1 MDDVALL
8 SNYKTRNLGNLA
20 LTRVVQRLLASRYG
34 ADHLLAL
41 HRLPHPIADV
51 VTGSPL
57 SGWQRS
63 LERTVGDLGSLP
75 RPDRSTFGER
85 EPDLAAIGKEGGT
98 PSGARA
104 LLGRAAHSGPGV
116 RVRARLDRDTGR
128 EHLGGLAGVSDV
140 VWNPGGE
147 INVHATPSSRL
158 LDIDFAIAR
167 SKRVALT
174 NFSFEPT
181 AETLAFFTARAPSF
195 HRVIAR
201 DERTAAALVD
211 LGVDPA
217 DMFLSPDAV
226 FLAGSETVPEL
237 APTTTRTRRAVL
249 GVVLHG
255 ITSVDASHFAR
266 VIGAA
271 RDAGLAI
278 EILSSH
284 LTIDGEVIDQVLAV
298 AGDAGVTVM
307 PEFTDI
313 PAYLSHLSG
322 LHAVVTARFHTA
334 VMGLLAGTTVV
345 GVDTYGTKVAGGLTT
360 AGFAD
365 ALAAG
370 ADWPEQAIEIIERGE
385 PAERSRID
393 DARARVLA
401 TWSEV
406 FPMADRTS

>member
-1 MDDVALL
+1 M
-8 SNYKTRNLGNLA
+8 
-20 LTRVVQRLLASRYG
+20 
-34 ADHLLAL
+34 
-41 HRLPHPIADV
+41 
-51 VTGSPL
+51 
-57 SGWQRS
+57 
-63 LERTVGDLGSLP
+63 
-75 RPDRSTFGER
+75 
-85 EPDLAAIGKEGGT
+85 
-98 PSGARA
+98 
-104 LLGRAAHSGPGV
+104 
-116 RVRARLDRDTGR
+116 
-128 EHLGGLAGVSDV
+128 
-140 VWNPGGE
+140 
-147 INVHATPSSRL
+147 
-158 LDIDFAIAR
+158 
-167 SKRVALT
+167 
-174 NFSFEPT
+174 
-181 AETLAFFTARAPSF
+181 
-195 HRVIAR
+195 IAR

-217 DMFLSPDAV
+217 AMFLSPDAV

-237 APTTTRTRRAVL
+237 APTSTRPRRDVL

-298 AGDAGVTVM
+298 AGDTGVTVM

-313 PAYLSHLSG
+313 PRYLSHLSG

-365 ALAAG
+365 ALAEG
-370 ADWPEQAIEIIERGE
+370 DDWPEQAIAIIERGE

-406 FPMADRTS
+406 FPMADRP